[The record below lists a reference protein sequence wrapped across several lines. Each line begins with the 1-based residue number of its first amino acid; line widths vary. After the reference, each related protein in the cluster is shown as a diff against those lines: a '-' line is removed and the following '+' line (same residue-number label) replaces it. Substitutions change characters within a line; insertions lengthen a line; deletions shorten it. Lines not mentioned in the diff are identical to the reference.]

1 MMTSDQLREL
11 LDRLDG
17 ESADSLES
25 EILEFKSWRESTSY
39 RNRKRLVIEE
49 IVALA
54 NHAGGTLILGVDD
67 KARTRAGAIHGVG
80 SLDANR
86 LQREI
91 YDGTDPH
98 VTVSV
103 TELNEPEGRV
113 LALAVHDRMP
123 PYTTSDGLA
132 KVRVGSA
139 SQPLTGRALAD
150 LAAQRAFRD
159 HTAEIAPE
167 IEIGDL
173 DPDQI
178 RLLRE
183 TIVANGASRALANLE
198 DAPLLAELGLVSRRG
213 VALAGVLLL
222 GGRAA
227 LAAAA
232 PHHEVIIVRRAS
244 DAAAHDLR
252 IDLRQPL
259 LALLAEAERVLEA
272 AKRVTVL
279 QTEGFQ
285 HLEVP
290 DFSWL
295 AAREALLNAL
305 VHRDYRLPQSIHV
318 ELAPDR
324 VEITSPGGFMGD
336 ITPANILR
344 QSSIRRNPLLAEAL
358 QRIGHVER
366 AGSGVAKIY
375 DELLRFGKDPPRYH
389 GGESQVRLA
398 VPAAVR
404 AEFALFIHAE
414 QRKGAAFS
422 VDDLILLHGTSRRGA
437 LNRWSAAELL
447 QLEPDAAAE
456 RLASLRERG
465 YLAAQGRGSGAHY
478 EFAGPFAHLAADAGD
493 GESAPPAQQEATMR
507 VLAALRGRG
516 RLANADI
523 RGLTGLSAVGA
534 RRLLKGLREQGLV
547 ELRGRGRG
555 AHYLP
560 ARPAPGGNGS
570 AAPE

>member
-1 MMTSDQLREL
+1 MSPEELREI

-17 ESADSLES
+17 EPADALES
-25 EILEFKSWRESTSY
+25 ETLEFKSWHESVPF
-39 RNRKRLVIEE
+39 RRRRRLVIEE

-54 NHAGGTLILGVDD
+54 NQAGGTLILGVDD
-67 KARTRAGAIHGVG
+67 KKQTRAEAIHGVG

-91 YDGTDPH
+91 YDGTDPRI
-98 VTVSV
+98 TVSV

-123 PYTTSDGLA
+123 PYTTSDGMA
-132 KVRVGSA
+132 KIRVGTA

-173 DPDQI
+173 DQAQI

-183 TIVANGASRALANLE
+183 AIIANGASRALANLE
-198 DAPLLAELGLVSRRG
+198 DAALLAELGLASRRG
-213 VALAGVLLL
+213 IALAGVLLL
-222 GGRAA
+222 GSRAA

-232 PHHEVIIVRRAS
+232 PYHEVIIVRRS
-244 DAAAHDLR
+244 GDAAAHDLR
-252 IDLRQPL
+252 IDLKQPL

-272 AKRVTVL
+272 NKRVTVL

-285 HLEVP
+285 QLEVP

-318 ELAPDR
+318 ELMPGR

-344 QSSIRRNPLLAEAL
+344 QSSVRRNPLLAEAL

-375 DELLRFGKDPPRYH
+375 DELLRFGKDPPRYD
-389 GGESQVRLA
+389 GGESQVRLT
-398 VPAAVR
+398 VPTATR
-404 AEFALFIHAE
+404 AEFALFIRAE
-414 QRKGAAFS
+414 QRAGAAFS

-456 RLASLRERG
+456 RLADLRERG
-465 YLAAQGRGSGAHY
+465 YLASQGRGSGTHY
-478 EFAGPFAHLAADAGD
+478 EFAGPFEHLAADAEEG
-493 GESAPPAQQEATMR
+493 GPAPRAQQEATMR
-507 VLAALRGRG
+507 VLAALRERG

-523 RGLTGLSAVGA
+523 RELTGFSAVGA
-534 RRLLKGLREQGLV
+534 RRLIKGLREQGLV

-560 ARPAPGGNGS
+560 ARSVAGGNGS
-570 AAPE
+570 AGAE

>member
-1 MMTSDQLREL
+1 MNSEELRGI

-17 ESADSLES
+17 ESADALES
-25 EILEFKSWRESTSY
+25 ETLEFKSWRESVSLKH
-39 RNRKRLVIEE
+39 RRRLVIEE

-54 NHAGGTLILGVDD
+54 NQAGGTLILGVDD
-67 KARTRAGAIHGVG
+67 KERTRADAIHGVG

-98 VTVSV
+98 ITVSV
-103 TELNEPEGRV
+103 TELNESEGRV

-123 PYTTSDGLA
+123 PYTTTDGMA
-132 KVRVGSA
+132 KIRVGTA

-173 DPDQI
+173 DEAQI

-198 DAPLLAELGLVSRRG
+198 DEPLLAELGLASRRG
-213 VALAGVLLL
+213 IALAGVLLL
-222 GGRAA
+222 GSRAA
-227 LAAAA
+227 LAAAV
-232 PHHEVIIVRRAS
+232 PYHEVIIVRRTG
-244 DAAAHDLR
+244 DAAPHDLR
-252 IDLRQPL
+252 IDLKQPL

-272 AKRVTVL
+272 NKRVAVL

-318 ELAPDR
+318 ELAPGR

-344 QSSIRRNPLLAEAL
+344 QSSVRRNPLLAEAL

-375 DELLRFGKDPPRYH
+375 DELLRFGKDPPRYD
-389 GGESQVRLA
+389 GGESQVRLT
-398 VPAAVR
+398 VPTATR
-404 AEFALFIHAE
+404 GEFALFIHAE

-422 VDDLILLHGTSRRGA
+422 VDDLILLHGASRRGA

-447 QLEPDAAAE
+447 QLEPDAAAA

-465 YLAAQGRGSGAHY
+465 YLDSQGRGSGTHY
-478 EFAGPFAHLAADAGD
+478 EFTGEFGYLADGADP
-493 GESAPPAQQEATMR
+493 GEPAPRAQQEATMH
-507 VLAALRGRG
+507 VLAALRERG

-523 RGLTGLSAVGA
+523 REITGLSAVGA
-534 RRLLKGLREQGLV
+534 RRLIKGLREQGLV

-560 ARPAPGGNGS
+560 ARSVSVGNGS
-570 AAPE
+570 TASG